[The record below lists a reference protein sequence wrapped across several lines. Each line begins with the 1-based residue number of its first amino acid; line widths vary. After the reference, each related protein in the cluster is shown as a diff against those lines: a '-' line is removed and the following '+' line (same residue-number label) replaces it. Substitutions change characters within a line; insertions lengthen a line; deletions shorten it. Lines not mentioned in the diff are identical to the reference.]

1 MATAALVLLTLAGLA
16 LVAVLIPTLLQVRR
30 TARAAELTLQ
40 RLDRDLGP
48 LVTALEEMTREV
60 RAATQ
65 EGRQMMGR
73 VTTLMEYSDEVL
85 RATNLVLAAPRKVG
99 SYLLNAAALTAGLRT
114 AGEFLVK
121 NLFRKGGTDNERG

>member
-1 MATAALVLLTLAGLA
+1 MATAALVLLTLAGLV

-48 LVTALEEMTREV
+48 LVTALEEMMREV

-73 VTTLMEYSDEVL
+73 ATTLMEYSDEVL

>member
-73 VTTLMEYSDEVL
+73 VTTPMEYSDEVL